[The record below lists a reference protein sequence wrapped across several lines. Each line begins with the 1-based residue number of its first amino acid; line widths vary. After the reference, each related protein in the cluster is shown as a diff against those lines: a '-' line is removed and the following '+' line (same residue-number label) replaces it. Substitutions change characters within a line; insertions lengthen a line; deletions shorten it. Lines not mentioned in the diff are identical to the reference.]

1 MSSIVASITNS
12 STNRFKI
19 KTVYNKQLIELFKTM
34 PKFYFDPATKEWS
47 FNNDLFE
54 ELISKMAT
62 LSIQCNDERIPP
74 SSFQNQDQQFKKKAK
89 IIKLDYKSICFEA
102 NFQLKPK
109 LQKEAVISKTGEML
123 FPSYFTI
130 PIITNCLDVD
140 VTPEYKNFTESE
152 TQFFYQY
159 DPVGLGYKY

>member
-1 MSSIVASITNS
+1 MD
-12 STNRFKI
+12 RFD
-19 KTVYNKQLIELFKTM
+19 YHFQFN
-34 PKFYFDPATKEWS
+34 EWS
-47 FNNDLFE
+47 FNNDLYE

-74 SSFQNQDQQFKKKAK
+74 SFFQNQDQQFKKKAK
-89 IIKLDYKSICFEA
+89 IIKLDYRSICFEA
-102 NFQLKPK
+102 NFQLIPK
-109 LQKEAVISKTGEML
+109 LQKEAVISKTGQML

-152 TQFFYQY
+152 TQFFAQ
-159 DPVGLGYKY
+159 